1 MSDWNT
7 AIIEEFRANEG
18 RVGGQFE
25 GGTLLLLHHT
35 GARSGVERVSPLAYF
50 SDGDRM
56 IIVASAA
63 GAPKNPDWFHN
74 LRAHPHT
81 TVEVG
86 TTTVAVD
93 ATELTGDEYPEM
105 WDRVTTAMPGFAE
118 YQKHTTRRIPL
129 VALQPAV

>member
-18 RVGGQFE
+18 RVGGRFK

-50 SDGDRM
+50 ADGDRM

-63 GAPKNPDWFHN
+63 GAPKHPDWFHN

-86 TTTVAVD
+86 TATVTVD
-93 ATELTGDEYPEM
+93 ATELTGDEYTEM
-105 WDRVTTAMPGFAE
+105 WDRVTKAMPGFAE
-118 YQKHTTRRIPL
+118 YQKQTTRQIPL
-129 VALQPAV
+129 LALQPA